1 MSSFEAKSV
10 PANNSVTIEDTC
22 KNNDEI
28 PDTND
33 ELLIPDEKDID
44 DNDILKKSMQ
54 KQHEEVIREKKE
66 KFYEFKNS
74 DNKTSE
80 SIATSKHKRNIR
92 EISRRH
98 ISHYKGLDFKWYHT
112 REIEQQRTCC

>member
-22 KNNDEI
+22 KNNDEL

-54 KQHEEVIREKKE
+54 KQHEEVIREKKR
-66 KFYEFKNS
+66 K
-74 DNKTSE
+74 
-80 SIATSKHKRNIR
+80 ILRI
-92 EISRRH
+92 
-98 ISHYKGLDFKWYHT
+98 
-112 REIEQQRTCC
+112 